1 MPDGWLKA
9 NSNPK
14 PGEIH
19 AAGENEEVVIWR
31 SASGKLCAMDSR
43 CPHQWSHLAYEG
55 AVSGEE
61 LICQS
66 HFWCFTQS
74 GQGYKQTLSGRQ
86 DPKSDIPTYETQETE
101 GEIWIKLPPP

>member
-1 MPDGWLKA
+1 MPENWLRA
-9 NSNPK
+9 NSNPN

-19 AAGENEEVVIWR
+19 TAGDDEEIIIWR
-31 SASGKLCAMDSR
+31 SETGKLCAMDSR

-61 LICQS
+61 LVCQS

-74 GQGYKQTLSGRQ
+74 GQGYKQTLAGRQ
-86 DPKSDIPTYETQETE
+86 DPKADITTYEVQESKGT
-101 GEIWIKLPPP
+101 IWIKLSDP